1 MSRSHEEIT
10 DFRQEKEKKI
20 KFYYLYVSFLIN
32 LAYSDIFPECLEHC
46 CSWATES
53 SHFQVAAR
61 QALIGVDACPP
72 KNYY

>member
-1 MSRSHEEIT
+1 MSRSHEAIT
-10 DFRQEKEKKI
+10 DFRQEKEKKR

-46 CSWATES
+46 GSWASES
-53 SHFQVAAR
+53 SRFQVAAR
-61 QALIGVDACPP
+61 QALIGVDACLP